1 MKRYITY
8 MMMAIGLVIMFLLSG
23 CGGNLGSSQDF
34 SGSWGYIQTPVT
46 TNNDGINYEYNQDR
60 IYVVTFEKT
69 SDHTYTSN
77 FREYKYDYKGS
88 KFLNRD
94 EYERGDRWIT
104 FFTPDGPNRQ
114 GLLPKVEPSYEFR
127 HVAHDMRDTT
137 FTERDGVLYVDENG
151 LEYNY
156 NKDNDTLVSGKTV
169 LHRIKDGDISTL
181 KEEVQQHIKDYYQKA
196 YVDTKKR
203 EIPNIIFTDRDDSK

>member
-1 MKRYITY
+1 
-8 MMMAIGLVIMFLLSG
+8 
-23 CGGNLGSSQDF
+23 
-34 SGSWGYIQTPVT
+34 
-46 TNNDGINYEYNQDR
+46 
-60 IYVVTFEKT
+60 
-69 SDHTYTSN
+69 
-77 FREYKYDYKGS
+77 
-88 KFLNRD
+88 
-94 EYERGDRWIT
+94 
-104 FFTPDGPNRQ
+104 
-114 GLLPKVEPSYEFR
+114 
-127 HVAHDMRDTT
+127 MRDTT